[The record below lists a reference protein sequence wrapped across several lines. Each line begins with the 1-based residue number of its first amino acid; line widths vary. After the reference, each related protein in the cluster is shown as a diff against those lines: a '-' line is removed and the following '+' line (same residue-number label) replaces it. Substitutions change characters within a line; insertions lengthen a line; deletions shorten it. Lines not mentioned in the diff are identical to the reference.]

1 MEICY
6 DNPAREPASLVSK
19 YQSCVSIKECAN
31 LFLPIRKLP
40 FLMVNK
46 VIVIISLILSSNH
59 FLQSENRKNLM
70 SFIVIGFLFGQW
82 EGFLIHL
89 RRNLLFYDFYGRI
102 LMLSLNRS
110 SFRIKLAQTIK

>member
-59 FLQSENRKNLM
+59 FLQSENRKNLL
-70 SFIVIGFLFGQW
+70 SFIGFLFGQW

-89 RRNLLFYDFYGRI
+89 RRNLLFCYFYGRI

-110 SFRIKLAQTIK
+110 SFRIKLAQTSK